1 MAEVLAF
8 SGTKQKF
15 TFQIKKKSGTNFIR
29 RSLNAGTVY
38 EPVIDLA
45 SQQGSSGLR
54 DKTTQ
59 IIHYLLS
66 LI

>member
-8 SGTKQKF
+8 SEAKQKF
-15 TFQIKKKSGTNFIR
+15 TYQIKKSGTNFIR

-38 EPVIDLA
+38 EPVMDLA